1 MQASFNI
8 STMSLLDGAAILSRG
23 EVCSSRPAT
32 ERLASRLRAG
42 LVLLL
47 KKWKLWSRE
56 DHILSCDV
64 LLCKLSNYTKPHEY
78 FVTSLIPKLDLGMGA
93 SATVPVCGTYYDD
106 HYQ

>member
-1 MQASFNI
+1 
-8 STMSLLDGAAILSRG
+8 MSLLDGAAMLSRG

-42 LVLLL
+42 PLLL
-47 KKWKLWSRE
+47 LEKWKLWSSE

-78 FVTSLIPKLDLGMGA
+78 FVTSLIPKSQFGSGYGNQRYRTSTRYLL
-93 SATVPVCGTYYDD
+93 
-106 HYQ
+106 